1 MVSTVFMMTQFLFK
15 EKKPV
20 GFLLLTLVLIIQPQP
35 SYLAQNS
42 ITGTSGAQTT
52 TFLFKVTSMAAFYE
66 RIN

>member
-1 MVSTVFMMTQFLFK
+1 MMTQFLFK

-42 ITGTSGAQTT
+42 ITAGTSGAQTR